1 MRLKLFVWTWY
12 GFWLYQIYVITDFYI
27 AICWYETFNYG
38 YWSWQYFPANTHM
51 RCCEFLQQTRA
62 TFPPAVSLLSA
73 TCNTWFSFLSV
84 AALGFSGPLP
94 SRGRLVSGGRELA
107 DATPDFDQ
115 FDILHKQKESWVV
128 GKRMATVNVKRGLT
142 VGYEGGSP
150 GGENA
155 VDEDEDTSSRKTRGK
170 TGDYQPRR
178 HVVQGRVQGR
188 VEGGGERRQSAQ
200 QDVSAGSSS
209 PGRNSSHVCNCH
221 NIREPKW

>member
-1 MRLKLFVWTWY
+1 MKRVIKD
-12 GFWLYQIYVITDFYI
+12 IYRF
-27 AICWYETFNYG
+27 
-38 YWSWQYFPANTHM
+38 
-51 RCCEFLQQTRA
+51 QQTL
-62 TFPPAVSLLSA
+62 TWDVVNSSSKPEQLFHPKSLCSVPPATLDSA
-73 TCNTWFSFLSV
+73 SCQCFG
-84 AALGFSGPLP
+84 ALGFSGPLP
-94 SRGRLVSGGRELA
+94 SRGRLVSGGIEPV

-128 GKRMATVNVKRGLT
+128 GGEMATVSVKRGLT

-200 QDVSAGSSS
+200 PDVSAGSSS

-221 NIREPKW
+221 DLWCIRREPKW